1 MTSITDFIYWLT
13 SSDIVYVPPMH
24 FKAALHVYHSFVTLQ
39 TGPTLHK
46 PSYTYKQLS
55 HLPKQ
60 TKKKSWKKI
69 VLKVC
74 CKSLSMLEM
83 FWVDIWQGRY
93 CTLSALGPSN
103 QTPLLRC
110 AVYQLA
116 AWISL
121 DNACLCNSVL
131 LIVLICFCT
140 LV

>member
-1 MTSITDFIYWLT
+1 MTSITDFIYWLS

-39 TGPTLHK
+39 TGPTQHK
-46 PSYTYKQLS
+46 PTLILTNNYHTCQSKLS
-55 HLPKQ
+55 KNLE
-60 TKKKSWKKI
+60 KI
-69 VLKVC
+69 FLKVC

-83 FWVDIWQGRY
+83 FWVDVWQGRY

-116 AWISL
+116 AWLSL